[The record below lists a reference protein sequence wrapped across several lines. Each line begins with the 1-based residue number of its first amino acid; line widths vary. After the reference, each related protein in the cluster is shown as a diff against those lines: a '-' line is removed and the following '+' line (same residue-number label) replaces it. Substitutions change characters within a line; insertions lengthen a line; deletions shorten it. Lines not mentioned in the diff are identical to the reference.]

1 MIVSVCFFTILIDYF
16 KDNFELMISILGN
29 IIVAF
34 IAFWAGSSSQRRSY
48 RDEYYKTVI
57 QKRIEAYQFVEKQ
70 LGVMRMTVLDECDNK
85 QYHAFFDN
93 SGDKIFNYRHNLY
106 QAIARCTWLS
116 SEMMEALASLDDFFF
131 EIDGKIE
138 DDRDA
143 NIEIGKQYFSKLKS
157 VQIRI
162 GEILITDMEKLYEVK
177 SFLKSKRESYQGKP
191 SKRK

>member
-1 MIVSVCFFTILIDYF
+1 
-16 KDNFELMISILGN
+16 MISILGN
-29 IIVAF
+29 IIVAL
-34 IAFWAGSSSQRRSY
+34 IAYWAGASTQRRSY

-70 LGVMRMTVLDECDNK
+70 LGVMRMTVFDEYDKK

-93 SGDKIFNYRHNLY
+93 SGDKFFNFRHNLY

-116 SEMMEALASLDDFFF
+116 HEMLEELASLDEIFF

-138 DDRDA
+138 NDRDA
-143 NIEIGKQYFSKLKS
+143 NIEIGKQYFSKLKA

-162 GEILITDMEKLYEVK
+162 GEILITDTEKLYEVK
-177 SFLKSKRESYQGKP
+177 LFLKSKRESYQGQP

>member
-1 MIVSVCFFTILIDYF
+1 MV
-16 KDNFELMISILGN
+16 SILGN

-48 RDEYYKTVI
+48 RDEYFKTVI

-70 LGVMRMTVLDECDNK
+70 LEVMRMTVFDECDKK

-93 SGDKIFNYRHNLY
+93 SGDKIINYRRNLY

-116 SEMMEALASLDDFFF
+116 SEMIKALASLDELFF

-138 DDRDA
+138 DDKDA
-143 NIEIGKQYFSKLKS
+143 NIKIGKQYFSKLKA

-162 GEILITDMEKLYEVK
+162 SEILITDTEKLYEVK

>member
-1 MIVSVCFFTILIDYF
+1 MIVLVCFFTTLIDFF
-16 KDNFELMISILGN
+16 KDNFELMVSFLGN

-34 IAFWAGSSSQRRSY
+34 IAFWAGSSTQRRNY

-70 LGVMRMTVLDECDNK
+70 LEVMRMTVFDECDKK

-93 SGDKIFNYRHNLY
+93 SGDKIINYRRNLY

-116 SEMMEALASLDDFFF
+116 SKMMKALASLDEFFF

-138 DDRDA
+138 DDKDA
-143 NIEIGKQYFSKLKS
+143 NIEIGKQYFSKLKA

-162 GEILITDMEKLYEVK
+162 SEILITDTEKLYEVK

-191 SKRK
+191 LKRK